1 MDYEMAF
8 EAPFGGLLTGTAEI
22 TVKDPAGITPPST
35 IIQTDDAW
43 QVEVKWEID
52 GAIAPFI
59 GGEWEVS
66 VFVEA
71 IGPGEEKQV
80 GTTKNVP
87 LSNAA
92 PLPLPRQYT
101 TAVDVPAFDPNA
113 GVGLDK
119 GAYRL
124 VTLVNFKHLG
134 VPLEMAAFVEGPILQ
149 VYEPKP

>member
-1 MDYEMAF
+1 MEYEMAF
-8 EAPFGGLLTGTAEI
+8 EAPFGDLLTGTAEI

-35 IIQTDDAW
+35 IIKTDDAW

-52 GAIAPFI
+52 GVAASFI

-71 IGPGEEKQV
+71 IGPGAEKQV

-87 LSNAA
+87 LSDAA
-92 PLPLPRQYT
+92 PLPLPRAYT
-101 TAVDVPAFDPNA
+101 TAVDVPAFDPNTGA
-113 GVGLDK
+113 GLDK

-124 VTLVNFKHLG
+124 ITLVNYKNQNM
-134 VPLEMAAFVEGPILQ
+134 PLEMAAFVEGPILQ
-149 VYEPKP
+149 VYEP